1 MDRKLYKSLVEG
13 ISQSLKESLFDDETD
28 ELLNNDNN
36 YDNVSLMDD
45 ELRELILNSLCTIDD
60 YHIVKSDEDDGL
72 PMIKQDP
79 ESTLRYYIAP
89 YRTYKTEGL
98 GPRKRKR
105 YTLNYFYR
113 YILTFD
119 DNGGMTL
126 DITKFGDKPNL
137 IINLPLYKFI
147 CKTPY
152 TINEIK
158 HHYPYNEYKE
168 YIDCQWEN
176 IYIFEGTPYGKQK
189 HIPNSFVKNFPEIIS
204 PSFSDE
210 FKDDMNPS
218 TKPVICRNWFKS
230 DEMFLLFIKK
240 LVNNNACIADE
251 NLFIYNQ
258 NTIEEREKDILSGD
272 YDKQIANE
280 NDEKSNFSRDVLG
293 EKYYQKFQQ
302 IQQYFQQNN
311 IKFYLKTINTL
322 RTCKICLKDT
332 IINLRKE
339 NNFIYKDIDDVQ
351 TLPNRAEPFFERQLL
366 YKMFYIMK
374 TQNLNDWKIDQTY
387 ADCVQGVARSF
398 NFYTTSTTYYDINS
412 LPIKFD
418 SDDAI
423 YKLYYVI
430 GKAIA
435 DSKSIYDIGLKEFEK
450 YYYKDDITLGPT
462 EVLRQKD
469 IEKAN
474 NPSFDIHN
482 FDYTYL
488 TNQLKT
494 IIDKTFKKYKLK

>member
-1 MDRKLYKSLVEG
+1 MNRKLYKSLVEG
-13 ISQSLKESLFDDETD
+13 ISYSLKESLFDDAD
-28 ELLNNDNN
+28 DILNSDDN

-45 ELRELILNSLCTIDD
+45 QLRDAILNSLCTIDD
-60 YHIVKSDEDDGL
+60 YHNVYEDEDDGL

-79 ESTLRYYIAP
+79 DNTLKYYIAP
-89 YRTYKTEGL
+89 YRTYKTEKL

-105 YTLNYFYR
+105 FNLIYFYR

-126 DITKFGDKPNL
+126 DITKFSDKPNF

-158 HHYPYNEYKE
+158 HHYPYNEYKL
-168 YIDCQWEN
+168 YDN
-176 IYIFEGTPYGKQK
+176 IQFEKIWIMEGTPYGKQK
-189 HIPNSFVKNFPEIIS
+189 NIPNNFVNNFPNKIF
-204 PSFSDE
+204 PLFSDE
-210 FKDDMNPS
+210 YIDDMNPS
-218 TKPVICRNWFKS
+218 GKSVICRNWFKS
-230 DEMFLLFIKK
+230 DEIFLKFIKK
-240 LVNNNACIADE
+240 LVDNQACIIDE
-251 NLFIYNQ
+251 NQFIYNQ
-258 NTIEEREKDILSGD
+258 TTINERESDILSGD
-272 YDKQIANE
+272 LNKQIDDKNNE
-280 NDEKSNFSRDVLG
+280 KMNFSRHVLG
-293 EKYYQKFQQ
+293 EKYYQKFKQ

-332 IINLRKE
+332 ILNLRKE

-351 TLPNRAEPFFERQLL
+351 ELPNRAEPFFERQLL

-374 TQNLNDWKIDQTY
+374 SQNLNDWKIDQTY
-387 ADCVQGVARSF
+387 NDCIHGVARSY
-398 NFYTTSTTYYDINS
+398 NFYTTSTTYYDLNS

-418 SDDAI
+418 MDEAI

-430 GKAIA
+430 GKAVS
-435 DSKSIYDIGLKEFEK
+435 DSKAIYDIGLKEFEK
-450 YYYKDDITLGPT
+450 YPYKGDITLGPT
-462 EVLRQKD
+462 EVLREID
-469 IEKAN
+469 IQKAN
-474 NPSFDIHN
+474 NTSFNIHN

-488 TNQLKT
+488 TDQLKT
-494 IIDKTFKKYKLK
+494 IIDKTCKKYKIK

>member
-13 ISQSLKESLFDDETD
+13 ISLSLKESLFDDETD
-28 ELLNNDNN
+28 ELLNNGDN
-36 YDNVSLMDD
+36 YDNISLMDD
-45 ELRELILNSLCTIDD
+45 QLKDLILNSLCTIDD
-60 YHIVKSDEDDGL
+60 YHVVKSDEDDGL

-79 ESTLRYYIAP
+79 ENTLKYYIAP

-126 DITKFGDKPNL
+126 DITKFGDKPNF

-158 HHYPYNEYKE
+158 YHYPYNEYKE
-168 YIDCQWEN
+168 YTYQWEKLW
-176 IYIFEGTPYGKQK
+176 IMEGTPYGKQK
-189 HIPNSFVKNFPEIIS
+189 HIPNSFVKNFPENIY
-204 PSFSDE
+204 PNFSDE
-210 FKDDMNPS
+210 YKDDMTLNPS
-218 TKPVICRNWFKS
+218 GKFPIYRNWFSS
-230 DEMFLLFIKK
+230 DEMFLMFIKK
-240 LVNNNACIADE
+240 LVNNQACITDE
-251 NLFIYNQ
+251 NFFVYNQ
-258 NTIEEREKDILSGD
+258 NTIDERENEILSGEQD
-272 YDKQIANE
+272 QQIADE
-280 NDEKSNFSRDVLG
+280 NDKKLNFSRDVLG
-293 EKYYQKFQQ
+293 EKYYQKFSQ

-311 IKFYLKTINTL
+311 TKFYLKTINTL

-332 IINLRKE
+332 ILNLRKE
-339 NNFIYKDIDDVQ
+339 NGFIFDDIDNIEE
-351 TLPNRAEPFFERQLL
+351 PNRAEPFFEKQLL

-374 TQNLNDWKIDQTY
+374 SQKLNDWKVDQTY
-387 ADCVQGVARSF
+387 DDCIHGVAKSF

-418 SDDAI
+418 SEDAI

-430 GKAIA
+430 GKAIT

-462 EVLRQKD
+462 EVLRATD

-474 NPSFDIHN
+474 NSSFDIHN

-494 IIDKTFKKYKLK
+494 IIDKTCKKYKLK

>member
-13 ISQSLKESLFDDETD
+13 ISQSLKESLFDDDTD

-45 ELRELILNSLCTIDD
+45 QLKEIILNSLCTIDD
-60 YHIVKSDEDDGL
+60 YHIVKEDEDDGL
-72 PMIKQDP
+72 PMIIQDP
-79 ESTLRYYIAP
+79 GNTLKYYIAP

-119 DNGGMTL
+119 ENGGMTL

-147 CKTPY
+147 NKTPY
-152 TINEIK
+152 TINEFK
-158 HHYPYNEYKE
+158 FHYPYND
-168 YIDCQWEN
+168 YIESNEQYEKIW
-176 IYIFEGTPYGKQK
+176 IMEGTPYGKQK
-189 HIPNSFVKNFPEIIS
+189 HIPNSFVKNFPDKIT
-204 PSFSDE
+204 PGFSDE

-218 TKPVICRNWFKS
+218 TKSVICRNWFKS
-230 DEMFLLFIKK
+230 DEMFLQFIKK
-240 LVNNNACIADE
+240 LVKNQACITDE
-251 NLFIYNQ
+251 NFFIYNQ
-258 NTIEEREKDILSGD
+258 NTIEQREKEILSGD
-272 YDKQIANE
+272 QDKQIDNE
-280 NDEKSNFSRDVLG
+280 NDDKLNFSRDILG

-311 IKFYLKTINTL
+311 QKFYLKNINSL
-322 RTCKICLKDT
+322 RTTKICLKDT
-332 IINLRKE
+332 ILNLMKE

-351 TLPNRAEPFFERQLL
+351 IEPNRAETFFERQLL

-374 TQNLNDWKIDQTY
+374 SEKLNDWKVDQTY
-387 ADCVQGVARSF
+387 NDCIHGVERSF
-398 NFYTTSTTYYDINS
+398 NFYTTTTTYYDINS

-418 SDDAI
+418 DKYAI

-430 GKAIA
+430 GKAIT
-435 DSKSIYDIGLKEFEK
+435 DGKKIYDIGIEKFEK
-450 YYYKDDITLGPT
+450 YPYQNDIALGPT
-462 EVLRQKD
+462 EVLNAHD
-469 IEKAN
+469 IENADN
-474 NPSFDIHN
+474 SFNIKIFN
-482 FDYTYL
+482 YTYL

-494 IIDKTFKKYKLK
+494 IIDKTCKKYKLK